1 MIKTFK
7 KIFISQFI
15 LLWILIP
22 TFFFDSINIQ
32 DIIFPSYQVTDEIS
46 SGIIENQSFYNINH
60 SPIEKTVSTNKTVNS
75 NPKTF
80 FDEDSPSLPLDNIT
94 EEFTANFQ
102 QQDESVSYNSINYS
116 ENLFITNHSLLI

>member
-1 MIKTFK
+1 MIRTIK

-32 DIIFPSYQVTDEIS
+32 DIIFPSYQVTDEKS
-46 SGIIENQSFYNINH
+46 SGNIENQSFYNINH
-60 SPIEKTVSTNKTVNS
+60 SPIEKTVSINKTVNS
-75 NPKTF
+75 IPKTF

-94 EEFTANFQ
+94 EEFIANFQ